1 LGNLGDPLG
10 FGAIDEEQAVSSAT
24 FIAMNQHF
32 DGKVGAFAYLLFI
45 LMYFPCIAA
54 TGAMYREVGS
64 RWASL
69 GVAWSTGLGYG
80 AATLFY
86 QLATFSQ
93 HPAQSLLWTVIILGS
108 FTAAVYAFSLAG
120 GKSYDVGGN
129 PRLPATAR

>member
-1 LGNLGDPLG
+1 
-10 FGAIDEEQAVSSAT
+10 
-24 FIAMNQHF
+24 
-32 DGKVGAFAYLLFI
+32 VGAFAYLLFI

-86 QLATFSQ
+86 QLATLTQ
-93 HPAQSLLWTVIILGS
+93 HPVQSVLWAIIVLGS
-108 FTAAVYAFSLAG
+108 FAAAIYAFALAG
-120 GKSYDVGGN
+120 GKQHDVGGN